1 MVKEVIGVVAR
12 PMAKYGAK
20 PPLTKLTAKQA
31 LGAYEVVVSKI
42 AVVRGQRV
50 MFAPDL
56 FAPDL
61 AEMYGVETKVLLQA
75 VRRNIDRFPS
85 DFMFSLTEQEFKILR
100 SQIVTS
106 SWGGTRYL
114 PYAFSEQG
122 VAMLSS
128 VLRSG
133 RAVPMN
139 IEIMRGFVQMR
150 SMIDSNRE
158 LSLKVATLEA
168 EYDEHFAVV
177 FKALRELMDDKSAP
191 QGQNARSASP
201 KLEVTDC
208 YFKLTKSLY
217 AINKQQTTQ

>member
-1 MVKEVIGVVAR
+1 MVEKIIGVVAQ

-31 LGAYEVVVSKI
+31 LVACEVVVSKI

-50 MFAPDL
+50 MI
-56 FAPDL
+56 APDL

-75 VRRNIDRFPS
+75 VKRNIDRFPS
-85 DFMFSLTEQEFKILR
+85 DFMFSLTEQEFTILR

-128 VLRSG
+128 VLRSD
-133 RAVPMN
+133 RAVSVN
-139 IEIMRGFVQMR
+139 IEIMRAFVQMR

-168 EYDEHFAVV
+168 EYDEQFAVV
-177 FKALRELMDDKSAP
+177 FKAIRELMDDKSAP
-191 QGQNARSASP
+191 A
-201 KLEVTDC
+201 K
-208 YFKLTKSLY
+208 TKRK
-217 AINKQQTTQ
+217 IGFI